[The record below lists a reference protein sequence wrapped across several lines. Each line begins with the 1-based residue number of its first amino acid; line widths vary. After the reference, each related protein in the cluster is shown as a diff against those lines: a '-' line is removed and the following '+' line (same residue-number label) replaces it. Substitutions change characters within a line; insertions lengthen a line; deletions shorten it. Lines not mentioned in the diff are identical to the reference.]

1 MKSGPPQSKN
11 EQPSEELKDICAELS
26 DLFHQ
31 QNDALENAVFIG
43 MTDEQSKA
51 FEKRRERIMGL
62 TARLEKF
69 KDAA

>member
-1 MKSGPPQSKN
+1 MKSSPPQSRDG
-11 EQPSEELKDICAELS
+11 QPEELKNICAELS

-31 QNDALENAVFIG
+31 QNDALENAVFMG

-51 FEKRRERIMGL
+51 FEKRRERIAEL
-62 TARLEKF
+62 TARLEQF